1 MMRFST
7 QAKSSNGT
15 PSSSPNAGPSQLTPT
30 DARHNRSSSI
40 LRRMFPQFT
49 RQRRTVFHAIATVP
63 LVSVGIVHQ
72 NCQGGVSLVST
83 LIRPTEI
90 HSTEDEQSF
99 PTETVAVVVSDNTL
113 SMLPMAQ
120 EPSVATGS
128 LEVESEVLA
137 ALYPTASQPRLTVFP
152 QNIAIPT
159 LSTVLPLPGD
169 GFKDTTQLAYC
180 CNLLR
185 MYVSPSSAAAVI
197 HTPLDRTQ
205 HVMIESYAESKREV
219 SRIRWLTQGVVDEF
233 AADSLKSTEVLSEV
247 LLLAPYLDEE
257 YYRKLLSC
265 VIDKFEASTL
275 LDIDLLQGLVQLVES
290 ASPEYLEA
298 EDLVRIF
305 AVLCTCWHG
314 SDQQP
319 SNHLYY
325 LAQASSRLID
335 VMVNGMAKDMRR
347 AADYE
352 PLAALLDQMKD
363 SSDPYLRHQVNYAFQ
378 GLLYIPNDEMR
389 RQSVLRHADNIT
401 MGLLGVASVCQL
413 DQLNDETESRE
424 ADTEVVGGV
433 EILPESDQDALEGVQ
448 SRVGSGGR
456 LLWYIALREAHEH
469 IRNGRLRDFNHL
481 IFEAPCCDHVEFQWG
496 ICRMLG
502 EIAVDPLW
510 EGATCQYAVDLLS
523 QLYKNDAIRPPNE
536 GIDKWIL
543 NILRQIGDSAVTT
556 VSHYAQSTLQNLEK
570 EGDVGR
576 QEIYRGFLECPVSS
590 CPIKICMPVPSSSEL
605 LAKVM
610 AIPAIE
616 SDLLNLKIRRLI
628 QPGNP
633 VYIPP
638 QAKPTLQSADKTLFP
653 LMEKALDFLNGS
665 GLVFLLLG
673 DSGGGKST
681 FNRQLERTLWKAY
694 KRGDP
699 IPLHIN
705 LPSIDNPQQDLIA
718 KQLRRLDF
726 TDYEIQELKQSRQFI
741 VICDGYDESQLK
753 KNIYTTNEL
762 NSPGQWKVKVV
773 ISCRTQYLGQDYRSF
788 FQPTTE
794 SRYDGPAIALFQEAA
809 IAKFYRP
816 QILQYVEQYV
826 KELSTRGSP
835 QGQPLWPVHG
845 YMNALINIPNL
856 LDMSSNPFLLALTL
870 DALPNV
876 IGTRENLATIS
887 ISRVQLYD
895 SFVERWLKVN
905 KRRLLESQ
913 LCMDKQRVLDLLLE
927 DGFLDNGLR
936 FQKDLAAA
944 IFLKNAGH
952 PVIKYTHL
960 RDGTTWKAAFFSP
973 DEPIKMLRESSTV
986 NRSGTYFRFLHR
998 SLLEYFYSRTIYD
1011 PREHAVDATFAGD
1024 ASYIDLKANLARM
1037 SIIDEPSILRFLAER
1052 VEMDPTFKERLLA
1065 IVVDSKTDAE
1075 TGQVAA
1081 NAMTIL
1087 VKAGVRFNGVDLRR
1101 IRIPGAD
1108 LRGGQFDS
1116 ANLEGADLSG
1126 VNMSNTW
1133 LRQADLRKAVM
1144 TRAQFGELPYLEL
1157 DGPVLMCVFSSDGQ
1171 YFAASTT
1178 LDTINIFATA
1188 TWERIAQHP
1197 GGLAIAFSPTSK
1209 ELAMGKGLKDC
1220 ASTVHLSNILTGVPR
1235 LVLAGHTDRVNS
1247 VAYSPDGAQIASASE
1262 DHTVRIWST
1271 ESGDPLRIFTGHT
1284 KAANTVAFS
1293 PASFQLASCSDD
1305 GTIRTWDLEKGEPLL
1320 VLEGHR
1326 VSVNS
1331 ITYSPDGHSI
1341 GSGGW
1346 DHSARL
1352 WDANTGEIQN
1362 MRFGYSAPVAGLAF
1376 SPNGLQVASYGFDGR
1391 VHLWDPKTGE
1401 SISILTGH
1409 SFEVGCA
1416 AYSPAGDCI
1425 ASGGS
1430 DKTVR
1435 LWTLE
1440 GNVIRDTVGSD
1451 ALPTV
1456 AVDISPDGNQIV
1468 TSNVGGLRL
1477 WETLT
1482 GRLTAILRGHINHT
1496 GTVKFSPCGQRLV
1509 SASWDKTV
1517 RIWCIKT
1524 GSVLHVLEGHD
1535 GPVEGAVFSP
1545 TDHEVASTGADKT
1558 VRTWDSQTGEKRSI
1572 LEGHTGIVRGIVYS
1586 PNGHQM
1592 ASWSM
1597 DGSVRLWNPMT
1608 KTHILTLNHPVPI
1621 IQAIFWPG
1629 REDLILIAL
1638 DAEASCWNTQSG
1650 ERSNRISTFGFKL
1663 RTCSFSPGGELM
1675 ATCDTDGMLRLWNT
1689 GSGAGA
1695 SGDDG
1700 RLEEV
1705 CHMTTGVVVHIRWAR
1720 IADYQV
1726 LATIMSS
1733 QCLNVWK
1740 LVEDRGTYKLQLLW
1754 AMGCTELS
1762 LEAAK
1767 VDEVVGLSLVN
1778 SLLLKQRG
1786 AVGEVASE

>member
-1 MMRFST
+1 ME
-7 QAKSSNGT
+7 AKSPHGT
-15 PSSSPNAGPSQLTPT
+15 PSSISNAGPSQLTPT
-30 DARHNRSSSI
+30 DARDNRSNSI
-40 LRRMFPQFT
+40 LRRLFPQFT

-83 LIRPTEI
+83 LIRPTDI
-90 HSTEDEQSF
+90 YAYEDEQNF
-99 PTETVAVVVSDNTL
+99 LTEPVAVVVNDDTS
-113 SMLPMAQ
+113 SMLPIAQ
-120 EPSVATGS
+120 EPPVATGS
-128 LEVESEVLA
+128 LEVEGEVLA
-137 ALYPTASQPRLTVFP
+137 ALYPTASQPWLTIFP
-152 QNIAIPT
+152 QNIATPT

-169 GFKDTTQLAYC
+169 CFKDTTQLAYC

-205 HVMIESYAESKREV
+205 HALIEPYAESKREV

-233 AADSLKSTEVLSEV
+233 AADSLKSTEFLSEV

-290 ASPEYLEA
+290 ASPEYIEA
-298 EDLVRIF
+298 EDLIRMF

-319 SNHLYY
+319 SKHLYY
-325 LAQASSRLID
+325 LAQAFSRLID
-335 VMVNGMAKDMRR
+335 VMVDSMAKDVRR
-347 AADYE
+347 AADHE

-363 SSDPYLRHQVNYAFQ
+363 SFDPYLRHQVIYASQ
-378 GLLYIPNDEMR
+378 GLLHAPNDETR

-413 DQLNDETESRE
+413 DPDQLNDETESRE
-424 ADTEVVGGV
+424 TDTEVVGGV
-433 EILPESDQDALEGVQ
+433 EILPESDQDVLEGVQ
-448 SRVGSGGR
+448 SRVRSDGR
-456 LLWYIALREAHEH
+456 LLWYTALREAQEH

-481 IFEAPCCDHVEFQWG
+481 IFEAPCRDHVEFQWG
-496 ICRMLG
+496 ICCMLG

-510 EGATCQYAVDLLS
+510 ESATCQHAVDLLS
-523 QLYKNDAIRPPNE
+523 QLYKNDAIRSPNE

-543 NILRQIGDSAVTT
+543 NILRQIGDSADTT
-556 VSHYAQSTLQNLEK
+556 VSDYAQSTLQDLEK

-576 QEIYRGFLECPVSS
+576 QELYRGFLECPVSS
-590 CPIKICMPVPSSSEL
+590 YPIKICMPVPSSSEL

-653 LMEKALDFLNGS
+653 LMEKALDFLNGP

-726 TDYEIQELKQSRQFI
+726 TDYEIQELKQNRQFI
-741 VICDGYDESQLK
+741 IICDGYDESQLK

-762 NSPGQWKVKVV
+762 NSPGKWRVKVV
-773 ISCRTQYLGQDYRSF
+773 ISCRTQYLGQDYRSL

-794 SRYDGPAIALFQEAA
+794 SRYDGPATTLFQEAA

-826 KELSTRGSP
+826 KELSARGPP
-835 QGQPLWPVHG
+835 QGQPLWTVRD
-845 YMNALINIPNL
+845 YMGSLVNIPNL
-856 LDMSSNPFLLALTL
+856 LDMSSNPFLLTLTL
-870 DALPNV
+870 DTLPNV
-876 IGTRENLATIS
+876 VGTRDNLATIR

-913 LCMDKQRVLDLLLE
+913 MCMDKQRVLDLLLE

-986 NRSGTYFRFLHR
+986 DRSGAYFRFLHR

-1011 PREHAVDATFAGD
+1011 PREHAADATSAGD

-1052 VEMDPTFKERLLA
+1052 VEMDPNFKERLLD
-1065 IVVDSKTDAE
+1065 IVEDSKTDTEA
-1075 TGQVAA
+1075 GQVAA

-1126 VNMSNTW
+1126 VNMTNTW

-1197 GGLAIAFSPTSK
+1197 GGLAITFSPTSK
-1209 ELAMGKGLKDC
+1209 ELAMGMGLKDC
-1220 ASTVHLSNILTGVPR
+1220 ASTVHLSNILTGIPR
-1235 LVLAGHTDRVNS
+1235 LVLAGHTDCVNS

-1271 ESGDPLRIFTGHT
+1271 ETGDSLRIFTGHT

-1293 PASFQLASCSDD
+1293 PASLQLASCSDD
-1305 GTIRTWDLEKGEPLL
+1305 GTIRTWDLENGEPLL
-1320 VLEGHR
+1320 VLEGHQ
-1326 VSVNS
+1326 VSVHS
-1331 ITYSPDGHSI
+1331 ITYSPDGHLI

-1362 MRFGYSAPVAGLAF
+1362 MRLGYTAPVAGLAF
-1376 SPNGLQVASYGFDGR
+1376 SPDGLQVASYGYDGR

-1401 SISILTGH
+1401 SISILSGH
-1409 SFEVGCA
+1409 SFEVGSA
-1416 AYSPAGDCI
+1416 VYSPAGDCI

-1435 LWTLE
+1435 LWRLE
-1440 GNVIRDTVGSD
+1440 GSATRNSVGSY
-1451 ALPTV
+1451 ALASV

-1468 TSNVGGLRL
+1468 TSNMGGLRL

-1482 GRLTAILRGHINHT
+1482 GRKTAVLSGHTHHT

-1517 RIWCIKT
+1517 RIWCVKT

-1535 GPVEGAVFSP
+1535 GPVESAAFSP
-1545 TDHEVASTGADKT
+1545 TDHEVASTGVDKT

-1572 LEGHTGIVRGIVYS
+1572 LEGHTGIVRGVVYS
-1586 PNGHQM
+1586 PSGHQM

-1597 DGSVRLWNPMT
+1597 DGSVRLWNPLT
-1608 KTHILTLNHPVPI
+1608 KKHILTLNHPVPI

-1638 DAEASCWNTQSG
+1638 NAEASCWNTQSG
-1650 ERSNRISTFGFKL
+1650 ERSNRFSNFGFKF
-1663 RTCSFSPGGELM
+1663 RTCSFSPGGEFM
-1675 ATCDTDGMLRLWNT
+1675 ATCDKDGVLRLWNV

-1695 SGDDG
+1695 GAGGDDNG
-1700 RLEEV
+1700 LEEV
-1705 CHMTTGVVVHIRWAR
+1705 FHTTTGVAVHIRWAR

-1726 LATIMSS
+1726 LVTVMSS
-1733 QCLNVWK
+1733 QSLNVWK

-1762 LEAAK
+1762 FEAAK